1 MNYDECFYERYHQLF
16 MSKFNCTFSFFIGNY
31 ETVKNSKDASSSKLE
46 ECKVSDFS
54 EKDVEFFRSLSN
66 GKIIVRKGKICCVQS
81 IG

>member
-1 MNYDECFYERYHQLF
+1 

-31 ETVKNSKDASSSKLE
+31 EPVKNSEDASPSKLE

-66 GKIIVRKGKICCVQS
+66 GKIIVHKVKIRYVQS
-81 IG
+81 INHMNLTAF